1 MIELWKPEMHADT
14 GKPIV
19 GIAKD
24 KIMREGETVEVHF
37 SLMRKSDGS
46 KVFPSP
52 FYIPRSKTV
61 GYPERVLKGRRLV
74 MIPLADFREGVR
86 R

>member
-1 MIELWKPEMHADT
+1 MHADT

-24 KIMREGETVEVHF
+24 KIQREGEVIEVQF
-37 SLMRKSDGS
+37 TLSRKSDGS
-46 KVFPSP
+46 RVFPNP
-52 FYIPRSKTV
+52 FYISRSKTS
-61 GYPERVLKGRRLV
+61 GYPERVIKGRRLV
-74 MIPLADFREGVR
+74 MIPLADFREAVR

>member
-24 KIMREGETVEVHF
+24 KIQREGEVIEIQF
-37 SLMRKSDGS
+37 SLSRKDGS
-46 KVFPSP
+46 KVFPNP
-52 FYIPRSKTV
+52 FYIPRSKTQ

-74 MIPLADFREGVR
+74 MIPLSDFREGVR